1 MERFSRTPHD
11 AIFRQMLTQK
21 EVARDFLQLYLP
33 AQFLSICDLST
44 LQLASGSFIEEDLHS
59 SYSDI
64 LYSLQTRHGAGYIY
78 ALIEH
83 QSSSD
88 KLMAFRLMRYTLAAM
103 QRHLDA
109 GHDTLPLVV
118 PILFYHGA
126 VSLWPHTLNW
136 HHLFNHPE
144 LASALYGG
152 DFPLMDLTVMPDNQL
167 ILHQRMAML
176 ELLQKHI
183 RQCDLAEL
191 QPMLIALLAQGYLT
205 ETQINTLISYMLQA
219 GITEKPG
226 PLIREL
232 AKQSP
237 RHRELS
243 MTIAKWLEEKGR
255 KKGRREGRLEG
266 RQEGRKEISHSIALK
281 MLASGQDPKMVM
293 ELTGLSQEELSSLSH

>member
-44 LQLASGSFIEEDLHS
+44 LQLASGSFIEEDLRS

-83 QSSSD
+83 QSSPD
-88 KLMAFRLMRYTLAAM
+88 KFMAFRLMRYTLVAI

-126 VSLWPHTLNW
+126 VSPWPHTLNW
-136 HHLFNHPE
+136 HQLIDHPD
-144 LASALYGG
+144 LTSALYGG
-152 DFPLMDLTVMPDNQL
+152 DFPLVDLTVMPVNQF

-183 RQCDLAEL
+183 RQRDLAEL
-191 QPMLIALLAQGYLT
+191 QPILIALLA
-205 ETQINTLISYMLQA
+205 
-219 GITEKPG
+219 
-226 PLIREL
+226 
-232 AKQSP
+232 
-237 RHRELS
+237 
-243 MTIAKWLEEKGR
+243 IAEWLEEKGR

>member
-1 MERFSRTPHD
+1 MPDRWEWQSHRLPLPKRINAHGK
-11 AIFRQMLTQK
+11 ILTY
-21 EVARDFLQLYLP
+21 A
-33 AQFLSICDLST
+33 AQCHLSSNVD
-44 LQLASGSFIEEDLHS
+44 
-59 SYSDI
+59 
-64 LYSLQTRHGAGYIY
+64 SLQTRHGAGYIY

-88 KLMAFRLMRYTLAAM
+88 KLIAFRLMRYTLAAM

-237 RHRELS
+237 RHRELP

-266 RQEGRKEISHSIALK
+266 RQEGRKEISHSIAQK

>member
-1 MERFSRTPHD
+1 MERFSHTPHD

-33 AQFLSICDLST
+33 AQFLRICDLDT
-44 LQLASGSFIEEDLHS
+44 LQLTCGSFIEEDLRA

-64 LYSLQTRHGAGYIY
+64 LYSLQTQHGAGYIY

-83 QSSSD
+83 QSSPD
-88 KLMAFRLMRYTLAAM
+88 KLMAFRLIRYALAAM

-118 PILFYHGA
+118 PILFYHGSA
-126 VSLWPHTLNW
+126 SPWPHTLNW
-136 HHLFNHPE
+136 HHLFDDPK
-144 LASALYGG
+144 LASALYSG
-152 DFPLMDLTVMPDNQL
+152 DFPLVDLTVMPDNQ
-167 ILHQRMAML
+167 IVRHQRMAML

-183 RQCDLAEL
+183 RQRDLAEL
-191 QPMLIALLAQGYLT
+191 QPMLITLLAQGYLT

-219 GITEKPG
+219 GTTEKPG

-237 RHRELS
+237 RHKELL
-243 MTIAKWLEEKGR
+243 MTIAEWLEEKGR
-255 KKGRREGRLEG
+255 KKGRQEGLLEG
-266 RQEGRKEISHSIALK
+266 RQELSRSIALK
-281 MLASGQDPKMVM
+281 MLASGLDAAMIM
-293 ELTGLSQEELSSLSH
+293 EMTGLSQEELSSLAP